1 MTAGELADR
10 MSAREYAHRKLLEQ
24 VRAEERA
31 NEEAKPS

>member
-1 MTAGELADR
+1 MTAGELAER
-10 MSAREYAHRKLLEQ
+10 MSAREMFDRRILEQ